1 MAHRANLRSM
11 GPRTSE
17 ARERRH
23 PLSIVF
29 VCGGN
34 TCRSPMA
41 VGLAR
46 SILGPGVTVDS
57 AGIDAA
63 VGAKTAP
70 NAIRVMKEMG
80 IDISAHTPKDV
91 SALDLSNYDYMVA
104 MDSAVASLLKHLG
117 LADLRSLIVWNVK
130 DPYGGVPDQYR
141 ERANAIKRLLLS
153 LRKALGLKEAES
165 PDAEDTRRVRG
176 RGRQSSPA
184 RAN

>member
-1 MAHRANLRSM
+1 MAHRANVRPM
-11 GPRTSE
+11 VPRISE
-17 ARERRH
+17 VRERRH
-23 PLSIVF
+23 TLSIVF

-46 SILGPGVTVDS
+46 SLLGSGVMVDS

-80 IDISAHTPKDV
+80 IDISAHIPRDV
-91 SALDLSNYDYMVA
+91 SSLDLSKYEYVVA
-104 MDSAVASLLKHLG
+104 MDSAVASLLEQVGLG
-117 LADLRSLIVWNVK
+117 EPRSLIVWNIK
-130 DPYGGVPDQYR
+130 DPYRGDLDEYR
-141 ERANAIKRLLLS
+141 ERANAIKRSLLS

-165 PDAEDTRRVRG
+165 PDAEDTPRVSG
-176 RGRQSSPA
+176 RGRESRAA
-184 RAN
+184 RAD